1 MTAGEPLAALDRV
14 LDRSRLLSLTM
25 SVPEVLDTK
34 GDLEYN
40 HGLEH

>member
-1 MTAGEPLAALDRV
+1 V
-14 LDRSRLLSLTM
+14 LDRSRLLPPTM
-25 SVPEVLDTK
+25 SVPKVLDTE